1 VAKTIGFFTI
11 ELRQGVKAEEFIQF
25 FNDQYAPLGA
35 RMGWKGS
42 VLNAQR
48 GETDGKLAVIWEIL
62 FDKQCDRYNTQH
74 GQRILEPEFT
84 ELGKIW
90 NKLVAT
96 APLYDYIVKSE

>member
-48 GETDGKLAVIWEIL
+48 V
-62 FDKQCDRYNTQH
+62 
-74 GQRILEPEFT
+74 
-84 ELGKIW
+84 
-90 NKLVAT
+90 
-96 APLYDYIVKSE
+96 